1 MAGPEAMMILPTGK
15 PGELGRPNTRFASF
29 VCRSR
34 STQRSTAFTL
44 IELIVVM
51 TLLVVV
57 IGIALPT
64 LGNFFRG
71 RTLDSE
77 ARRLLALTRQGQSRA
92 VSEGLPVLLWVD
104 AQQGTCGSK
113 WSTSTFPARL
123 PSPPPL
129 SPVAPPPVPLTTTC
143 LRFVFCPMADW
154 PKAARRPCACWT
166 VMGCRSGWR
175 SPGTD

>member
-1 MAGPEAMMILPTGK
+1 M
-15 PGELGRPNTRFASF
+15 
-29 VCRSR
+29 
-34 STQRSTAFTL
+34 TAFTL

-92 VSEGLPVLLWVD
+92 VSEGLTVVLWVD
-104 AQQGTCGSK
+104 AQQRTYGLEVDSSFNERDSQAMNFTLDRDMRIEVVNVNVPR
-113 WSTSTFPARL
+113 PAAL
-123 PSPPPL
+123 
-129 SPVAPPPVPLTTTC
+129 APAT
-143 LRFVFCPMADW
+143 
-154 PKAARRPCACWT
+154 
-166 VMGCRSGWR
+166 RSGGPSSGAAHHNLPQIR
-175 SPGTD
+175 FLPDGGLAESSPQALRLLDRDGVSLWLAQSRNRLSYEIRNRNN